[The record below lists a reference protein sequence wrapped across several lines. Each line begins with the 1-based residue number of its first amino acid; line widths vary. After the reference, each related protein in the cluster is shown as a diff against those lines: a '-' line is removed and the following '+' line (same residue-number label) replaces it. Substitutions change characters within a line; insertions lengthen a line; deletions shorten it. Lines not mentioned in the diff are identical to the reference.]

1 MKKILALIL
10 SGTLLISC
18 SDYDSQFDQLS
29 QQLEEL
35 AAANAA
41 LEAQLAA
48 MAALNAQVAQATAVQ
63 LAGFQSQVGQITAA
77 LTAIVAGLEE
87 LGAANQAIGA
97 LAQALAAQINAI
109 SAQIAVITAN
119 IDSLAGDNDALQ
131 ALLDS
136 LADSIA
142 SVNEEIAKLA
152 DQISSENGN
161 QVTLSGIQETNR
173 TLVPS
178 IDYYLDGDFVVKA
191 GSVLTVPAGT
201 AVVAKTAGSKIV
213 IEEGA
218 GIDIL
223 GTTASP
229 VYFTKLAEVESWD
242 GIHVYGSANVE
253 NVLIQSSTVGIGL
266 LDTPVSTARP
276 ENPTVSQ
283 GVDIAMKYFQC
294 ENIVLDEVTNG
305 FLMNS
310 TVHDVDLKKE
320 FSFNTQ
326 NVFTIS
332 AVSKS
337 LKLADLVVYNT
348 IPTKSIFKMTAPL
361 DISSA
366 NISNVTVESTTSYP
380 AILETPALTGS
391 KVTITGLSTPEAKVM
406 EGEIEVA
413 ATDAVAVDGN
423 SFDETT
429 TYESSTTD
437 VDEFESTVGAILDNA
452 GTEDDI
458 STGGHHSGGGSN
470 NGGGTEEHHSGGGTH
485 HSGGGSTNG

>member
-48 MAALNAQVAQATAVQ
+48 MAALNAQVAQATAAQ
-63 LAGFQSQVGQITAA
+63 LAGFQTQVGQITAA

-87 LGAANQAIGA
+87 LGAATQSIGA

-136 LADSIA
+136 LADAITT
-142 SVNEEIAKLA
+142 VNEEIAKLA
-152 DQISSENGN
+152 DQITSENGD
-161 QVTLSGIQETNR
+161 QVVLSGIQDTNR

-191 GSVLTVPAGT
+191 GTVLTVPAGT

-218 GIDIL
+218 GIDIV

-229 VYFTKLAEVESWD
+229 VYFTKLAEVASWD

-276 ENPTVSQ
+276 ENPNVSQ
-283 GVDIAMKYFQC
+283 GVDITMKYF
-294 ENIVLDEVTNG
+294 NAINTVLDEVTNG
-305 FLMNS
+305 ILMSSSNH
-310 TVHDVDLKKE
+310 TVNVNKIL
-320 FSFNTQ
+320 SRNTQ
-326 NVFTIS
+326 NVITIS
-332 AVSKS
+332 KIPSS
-337 LKLADLVVYNT
+337 LSFSNLLVNNT
-348 IPTKSIFKMTAPL
+348 IPTKSIIKMTAAL
-361 DISSA
+361 DLSSA
-366 NISNVTVESTTSYP
+366 NISNVTVKSTRTYP
-380 AILETPALTGS
+380 AILVTPSLTGS
-391 KVTITGLSTPEAKVM
+391 KVVIAGLSTPVAKVM
-406 EGEIEVA
+406 EGEVEVA
-413 ATDAVAVDGN
+413 TTDAVAVDGN
-423 SFDETT
+423 AFDETS
-429 TYESSTTD
+429 TYESSSVD
-437 VDEFESTVGAILDNA
+437 VEEFESSVGAILDNA
-452 GTEDDI
+452 GTEGNI

-470 NGGGTEEHHSGGGTH
+470 NGGGSEEHHSGGGAH

>member
-63 LAGFQSQVGQITAA
+63 LAGFQTQVGQITAA

-87 LGAANQAIGA
+87 LGAATQSIGA

-136 LADSIA
+136 LADAIA
-142 SVNEEIAKLA
+142 SVNEEIASLA
-152 DQISSENGN
+152 DQIASENGD
-161 QVTLSGIQETNR
+161 QVVLSGIQDTNR

-213 IEEGA
+213 VEEGA
-218 GIDIL
+218 GIDIA

-229 VYFTKLAEVESWD
+229 VYFTKLAEVASWD

-276 ENPTVSQ
+276 ENPTINQ
-283 GVDIAMKYFQC
+283 TVDITMKYFKAV
-294 ENIVLDEVTNG
+294 NAVLEEVTNG
-305 FLMNS
+305 ILMSS
-310 TVHDVDLKKE
+310 TGHNVDLDKVLSVNSE
-320 FSFNTQ
+320 
-326 NVFTIS
+326 NVITIS
-332 AVSKS
+332 KVPSSFKIF
-337 LKLADLVVYNT
+337 DLVVYNT
-348 IPTKSIFKMTAPL
+348 IPTKSVIKMTAPL
-361 DISSA
+361 DLSSA
-366 NISNVTVESTTSYP
+366 NISNVTIQSTTSYP
-380 AILETPALTGS
+380 AILETPTLTGS
-391 KVTITGLSTPEAKVM
+391 KVAITGL
-406 EGEIEVA
+406 
-413 ATDAVAVDGN
+413 
-423 SFDETT
+423 
-429 TYESSTTD
+429 
-437 VDEFESTVGAILDNA
+437 
-452 GTEDDI
+452 
-458 STGGHHSGGGSN
+458 
-470 NGGGTEEHHSGGGTH
+470 
-485 HSGGGSTNG
+485 

>member
-87 LGAANQAIGA
+87 LGAATQSIGA

-109 SAQIAVITAN
+109 SAQIAVITSN

-136 LADSIA
+136 LADAIA
-142 SVNEEIAKLA
+142 SVNEEIASLA
-152 DQISSENGN
+152 DQIASENGD
-161 QVTLSGIQETNR
+161 QVVLSGIQDTSR

-218 GIDIL
+218 GIDIA

-229 VYFTKLAEVESWD
+229 VYFTKLAEVASWD

-276 ENPTVSQ
+276 ENPTINQ
-283 GVDIAMKYFQC
+283 TVDITMKYF
-294 ENIVLDEVTNG
+294 NAVNTVLEEVTNG
-305 FLMNS
+305 ILMSS
-310 TVHDVDLKKE
+310 TGHNVDLDKVLSVNSENVITISKVPS
-320 FSFNTQ
+320 SFN
-326 NVFTIS
+326 I
-332 AVSKS
+332 
-337 LKLADLVVYNT
+337 ADLVVYNT
-348 IPTKSIFKMTAPL
+348 IPTKSVIKMTAPL
-361 DISSA
+361 DLSSA
-366 NISNVTVESTTSYP
+366 NISNVTIQSTTSYP
-380 AILETPALTGS
+380 AILETPTLTGS
-391 KVTITGLSTPEAKVM
+391 KVAITGLSTPEAKVM
-406 EGEIEVA
+406 EGESEVVS
-413 ATDAVAVDGN
+413 TDAVAVDGN

-437 VDEFESTVGAILDNA
+437 VDEFESSVGAILDNA
-452 GTEDDI
+452 GTEDPI
-458 STGGHHSGGGSN
+458 STGGHHSGGGS
-470 NGGGTEEHHSGGGTH
+470 
-485 HSGGGSTNG
+485 TNG

>member
-1 MKKILALIL
+1 
-10 SGTLLISC
+10 
-18 SDYDSQFDQLS
+18 LS

-283 GVDIAMKYFQC
+283 GVDITMKYFKAV
-294 ENIVLDEVTNG
+294 NAVLEEVTNG
-305 FLMNS
+305 ILMSS
-310 TVHDVDLKKE
+310 TGHNVDLDKVLSVNSE
-320 FSFNTQ
+320 
-326 NVFTIS
+326 NVITIS
-332 AVSKS
+332 KVPSS
-337 LKLADLVVYNT
+337 FIIADLVVYNT
-348 IPTKSIFKMTAPL
+348 IPTKSVIKMTAPL
-361 DISSA
+361 DLSSA
-366 NISNVTVESTTSYP
+366 NISNVTIQSTTSYP
-380 AILETPALTGS
+380 AILETPTLTGS
-391 KVTITGLSTPEAKVM
+391 KVAITGLSTPEAKVM
-406 EGEIEVA
+406 EGESEVVS
-413 ATDAVAVDGN
+413 TDAVAVDGN
-423 SFDETT
+423 SFDETA
-429 TYESSTTD
+429 TYESSTID
-437 VDEFESTVGAILDNA
+437 VDEFESSVGAILDNA
-452 GTEDDI
+452 GTEDPI

-470 NGGGTEEHHSGGGTH
+470 NGGGSEEHHSGGGTH